1 MRMIFQNLASQDGG
15 FLAELQKKGLMRD
28 SWHEQFQKLLNLV
41 STHLAHRELGSL
53 YSDRKQ
59 LLA

>member
-1 MRMIFQNLASQDGG
+1 
-15 FLAELQKKGLMRD
+15 LMQD
-28 SWHEQFQKLLNLV
+28 SWHKHFQELLNLV
-41 STHLAHRELGSL
+41 STHLAHRELGNL